1 MRILITGGAGF
12 IGSALVRHLIEH
24 TDHHVLNLDKLT
36 YAGNLESLHSIASNT
51 RYEFEQADIVDQA
64 TVSAV
69 LERFRPQA
77 IMHLAAESHVD
88 RSIDGPAA
96 FIQTNIVGTY
106 SLLEATRAYWG
117 TLPAAE
123 REAFRFHHV
132 STDEVYGDLHGV
144 DDLFTETT
152 PYAPSSPYSASKAAS
167 DHLVRAWQRTYG
179 LPVLLTNCSN
189 NYGPYHFPEKLI
201 PLVILNALAGKPLPV
216 YGNGQQVRD
225 WLFVEDH
232 ARALLKVVTAGE
244 VGQTYNIGGHNE
256 QTNLEV
262 VHAICALLEE
272 LAPAHPAGVAR
283 YADLITFVQDRPG
296 HDLRYAIDAGKIER
310 ELGWRPEE
318 TFATGLRK
326 TVQWYLDNLEWCRHV
341 QDGSYQGQRLG
352 NSDFKDLI
360 A

>member
-51 RYEFEQADIVDQA
+51 RYEFVQADIVDQA

-152 PYAPSSPYSASKAAS
+152 PYAPSSPYSASKAGS

-256 QTNLEV
+256 QTNLGV

>member
-12 IGSALVRHLIEH
+12 IGSALIRHLITH

-36 YAGNLESLHSIASNT
+36 YAGNLESLASIASNT
-51 RYEFEQADIVDQA
+51 RYEFVQADIVDQA
-64 TVSAV
+64 AVSAV
-69 LERFRPQA
+69 LARFQPQA

-106 SLLEATRAYWG
+106 SLLEATRAYWSA
-117 TLPAAE
+117 LPADE
-123 REAFRFHHV
+123 RAAFRFHHI
-132 STDEVYGDLHGV
+132 STDEVYGDLHGA
-144 DDLFTETT
+144 DELFTETT

-189 NYGPYHFPEKLI
+189 NYGPFHFPEKLI

-216 YGNGQQVRD
+216 YGNGLQVRD
-225 WLFVEDH
+225 WLYVEDH
-232 ARALLKVVTAGE
+232 ARALLKVVSEGAVGE
-244 VGQTYNIGGHNE
+244 TYNIGGHNE
-256 QTNLEV
+256 QTNLDV
-262 VHAICALLEE
+262 VRSICALLDE
-272 LAPAHPAGVAR
+272 LAPQHPAGVAR

-296 HDLRYAIDAGKIER
+296 HDLRYAIDAGKIAR
-310 ELGWRPEE
+310 ELGWTPAE
-318 TFATGLRK
+318 TFQTGLRK
-326 TVQWYLDNLEWCRHV
+326 TVQWYLDNLEWCQHV